1 MLEISCV
8 ITASFEW
15 AAAVVPATPLV
26 NPVKLVAVLPV
37 YEMTSLPIRI
47 KPLSSK
53 SSVESTVI
61 VVAVAF
67 TAVLT
72 SVVLFDNPRFM
83 PIRLS
88 ENKRK
93 CEK

>member
-1 MLEISCV
+1 
-8 ITASFEW
+8 
-15 AAAVVPATPLV
+15 
-26 NPVKLVAVLPV
+26 
-37 YEMTSLPIRI
+37 MTSLPIRI

-72 SVVLFDNPRFM
+72 SVVLFDNPRFTT
-83 PIRLS
+83 LS
-88 ENKRK
+88 Y
-93 CEK
+93 